1 MVKREKREFL
11 LLLIFGAIIL
21 LTANGSLAITDPVE
35 SNYALT
41 AKEMVASG
49 DYLSPR
55 IFGNYWYDKPAFFY
69 WEMIASC
76 LILGVNEF
84 ALRFPSAVM
93 GLLSLALL
101 YFFTRRLYGH
111 RTALLAGGLFASY

>member
-55 IFGNYWYDKPAFFY
+55 IFGNY
-69 WEMIASC
+69 
-76 LILGVNEF
+76 
-84 ALRFPSAVM
+84 
-93 GLLSLALL
+93 
-101 YFFTRRLYGH
+101 
-111 RTALLAGGLFASY
+111 